1 MKAHGSAP
9 THAAASLSV
18 SALTAEVAALL
29 AEQRAEPA
37 AELCGQ
43 LAAHAADDPTLLRWL
58 SHAYQ
63 QLGDFDAMCSV
74 ALSAAALAPRD
85 IAHQRRLVECHVYNG
100 RIDLAR
106 SHLQALEHRHAGDAA
121 ALFGIAELHVHCE
134 SHADAYRCCQ
144 RAVALGAA
152 DAPGLYALAAAALSQ
167 GQLDE
172 AEALFTRVIELDP
185 SDADAQV
192 NRSSL
197 RTWSASRNHV
207 DELQALQRRL
217 PHDHPA
223 QAAAGYALAKEL
235 EDLGDHALSFS
246 SLRLGADA
254 RRARLSYC
262 VEHDVQLMA
271 WLQHSF
277 DAACLARPVQH
288 ATPAAEESSVFV
300 LGLPRSGT
308 SLVDR
313 ILGAHSQV
321 TSLGEINTLAF
332 SMLRGT
338 GSLGDK
344 RSLVRRAAS
353 LDFAALGARYRSG
366 ARSYGSTAP
375 RLVDKTPAN
384 FLYLGLIHLALPAAR
399 VLHLRRHPL
408 DSCYAMY
415 KTLFRMGYPFSY
427 SLDDLGHYYLAY
439 HRLMQHWRAHLTAGF
454 IDVDYEALVNHQ
466 EVQTRRLLSYCRLPW
481 EPACLHFHDSAAP
494 SATAS
499 AAQVRRPL
507 YRSSVARWQCYEK
520 QLEPL
525 ADFLQ
530 RNGVDCS

>member
-1 MKAHGSAP
+1 
-9 THAAASLSV
+9 
-18 SALTAEVAALL
+18 
-29 AEQRAEPA
+29 
-37 AELCGQ
+37 
-43 LAAHAADDPTLLRWL
+43 
-58 SHAYQ
+58 
-63 QLGDFDAMCSV
+63 MCSV
-74 ALSAAALAPRD
+74 ALSAAALAPSD
-85 IAHQRRLVECHVYNG
+85 FGHQRRLVECHVYNG

-106 SHLQALEHRHAGDAA
+106 SHLQALEHRHAGDTA

-144 RAVALGAA
+144 RAVALGTA
-152 DAPGLYALAAAALSQ
+152 DAPGLYALAAAALSL
-167 GQLDE
+167 GRLDE
-172 AEALFTRVIELDP
+172 AEALFTRVVELDP
-185 SDADAQV
+185 GDADAQV

-197 RTWSASRNHV
+197 RTWTAGRNHV

-217 PHDHPA
+217 PSDHPA

-246 SLRLGADA
+246 SLRRGADA
-254 RRARLSYC
+254 RRARLSYR
-262 VEHDVQLMA
+262 VDHDVQLMG
-271 WLQHSF
+271 WLRQSF
-277 DAACLARPVQH
+277 DAARLACPVQA
-288 ATPAAEESSVFV
+288 ATPAATPATDESSVFV

-321 TSLGEINTLAF
+321 ASLGEINTLVF

-344 RSLVRRAAS
+344 RSLVHRAAA
-353 LDFAALGARYRSG
+353 LDFSELGARYRSG

-439 HRLMQHWRAHLTAGF
+439 HRLMQHWRALLPAGF
-454 IDVDYEALVNHQ
+454 IDVDYEALVGDQ

-481 EPACLHFHDSAAP
+481 EPACLRFQDSAAP

-520 QLEPL
+520 QLAPL